1 MQSLL
6 GQVTGWREK
15 CSEKDMEAKS
25 VQVQRMQQRTAS
37 TQVRHNKAYKM
48 GRQFYAVPSQVRE
61 LRRRHEQQC
70 EVTEMQL
77 VMCYETF
84 ARLQSCKTT
93 NEGLF
98 HMAMQRL

>member
-37 TQVRHNKAYKM
+37 TQVRHNKVDKM
-48 GRQFYAVPSQVRE
+48 GREFYAVLSQVWE

-70 EVTEMQL
+70 EASEMQF
-77 VMCYETF
+77 VRCEETC
-84 ARLQSCKTT
+84 ARLQSCQTE
-93 NEGLF
+93 NEKL
-98 HMAMQRL
+98 